1 MQFDV
6 NRRILV
12 RAVSSAALA
21 GFASSLIMACPTN
34 AQEKNT
40 MSKNVI
46 EIVIFKLAPDSSEAD
61 FLKAVETTNVF
72 LSKQPGFLA
81 RRLSRG
87 DDGSYIDHVEWASLA
102 EAKAA
107 AEGSMNQ
114 PQLMP
119 FLNMIDP
126 ASMTMLHNALLV
138 SLG

>member
-6 NRRILV
+6 NRRVLM
-12 RAVSSAALA
+12 RAASRATLA
-21 GFASSLIMACPTN
+21 GFISPLIIAPPAI

-40 MSKNVI
+40 VSKNVI
-46 EIVIFKLAPDSSEAD
+46 EIVIFKLVPGSSEAD
-61 FLKAVETTNVF
+61 FLKAVETTNLF
-72 LSKQPGFLA
+72 LSKQPGFLV

-87 DDGSYIDHVEWASLA
+87 DDGRYMDHVEWTSLA

-107 AEGSMNQ
+107 AESSMNQ

-126 ASMTMLHNALLV
+126 ASMTMQHNALLI